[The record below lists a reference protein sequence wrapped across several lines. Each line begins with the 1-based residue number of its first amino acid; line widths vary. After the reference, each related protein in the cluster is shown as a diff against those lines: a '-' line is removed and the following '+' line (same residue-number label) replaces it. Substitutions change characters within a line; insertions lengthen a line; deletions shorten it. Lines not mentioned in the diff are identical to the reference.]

1 MSDIED
7 FGLCRECARAFNMG
21 HAVGCSRAGKPINPP
36 MRYVTCGERYA
47 NVPHEPEP
55 VVTLRD
61 IVIGALLVVAGLIA
75 ADHLGFM
82 TWLSLR

>member
-36 MRYVTCGERYA
+36 MRYAT
-47 NVPHEPEP
+47 VPHEPEP
-55 VVTLRD
+55 IVTMRD
-61 IVIGALLVVAGLIA
+61 IVIGALLVVAGLVA
-75 ADHLGFM
+75 ADHFGFM